1 METKLLERKT
11 KNKFD
16 KENLNRYCGDSSMS
30 QAKADLERLEKS
42 YRKSS
47 RTLQSL
53 VLGLIFA
60 VLVFMAYGLFGTRL
74 DREKFTTE
82 VTPVHIELNTIS
94 DHRQTATNLRN
105 MQM

>member
-1 METKLLERKT
+1 MQTKLLERKT
-11 KNKFD
+11 KNSSD
-16 KENLNRYCGDSSMS
+16 KENLNRYSGDSSMY

-60 VLVFMAYGLFGTRL
+60 VFVFMAYGLFGTKL

-82 VTPVHIELNTIS
+82 VTPVHIELNAIS
-94 DHRQTATNLRN
+94 DHRQTATNPQN
-105 MQM
+105 IQM